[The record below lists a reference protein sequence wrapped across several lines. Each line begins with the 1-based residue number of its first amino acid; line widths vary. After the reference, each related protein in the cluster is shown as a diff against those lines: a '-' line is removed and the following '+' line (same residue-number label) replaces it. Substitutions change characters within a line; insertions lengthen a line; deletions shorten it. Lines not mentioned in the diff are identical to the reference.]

1 MDNQEKCLKI
11 WEYDYVNEEY
21 EVWEKRIQV
30 LNTAPE
36 LLEACKEALYCLQ
49 RLEAEQVEFDSG
61 LTMPTERIF
70 QATYHKLE
78 SAIKKAT
85 KGE

>member
-36 LLEACKEALYCLQ
+36 LLEACKWAYGFLKDVELPPKHKEALSYKIEL
-49 RLEAEQVEFDSG
+49 
-61 LTMPTERIF
+61 
-70 QATYHKLE
+70 HKLE

-85 KGE
+85 EGVENTK